1 MRREVSNKIEN
12 GFLESY
18 DKYSANIF
26 RHIYLRV
33 NNRAVTQDIISET
46 FVKTWEYLRNGNSI
60 KNFKSF
66 LYTTANNLI
75 IDYYRKKSKAPLSL
89 EETLEIAE
97 LTESSTA
104 ENIENTINIEAVKEY
119 LAILPDHY
127 KEIIIYRYV
136 DDLSIKEIKNIT
148 GRSFSDIYVTIH
160 RGLKILRNKIAKNE
174 SR

>member
-1 MRREVSNKIEN
+1 MRRETSKKIEN

-26 RHIYLRV
+26 RHIYFRV

-46 FVKTWEYLRNGNSI
+46 FVKTWEYLKNGNSI
-60 KNFKSF
+60 KSFKSF

-75 IDYYRKKSKAPLSL
+75 IDYYRRKSKAPLSL
-89 EETLEIAE
+89 EDTLEVAE
-97 LTESSTA
+97 LTELSAT
-104 ENIENTINIEAVKEY
+104 ENIDNTINIETAKEY

-127 KEIIIYRYV
+127 KEIIIYRYI
-136 DDLSIKEIKNIT
+136 DDLSIVEIKNIT

-160 RGLKILRNKIAKNE
+160 RGLKILKSKITKNE
-174 SR
+174 